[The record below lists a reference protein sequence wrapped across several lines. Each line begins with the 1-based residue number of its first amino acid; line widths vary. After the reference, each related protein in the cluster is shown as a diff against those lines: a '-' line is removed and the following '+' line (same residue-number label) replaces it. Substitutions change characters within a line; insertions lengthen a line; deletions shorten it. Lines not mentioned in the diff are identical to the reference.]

1 MITKK
6 PQLPVAEASQENPR
20 DERALD
26 AYISGAPDSGV
37 ARKAEK
43 PPKQNK
49 KQISLTIDPDLLDMI
64 DEKAGKLGMAR
75 AAAIDLACRQFLERG
90 AIIKGDTEQ

>member
-1 MITKK
+1 MITKRPK
-6 PQLPVAEASQENPR
+6 EPEDTAPQERKR
-20 DERALD
+20 DESALD

-37 ARKAEK
+37 ARKAAK

-49 KQISLTIDPDLLDMI
+49 KQISLTIDPELLAMM

-75 AAAIDLACRQFLERG
+75 AAAIVLACRQFIERG